1 MQKNKTNKNKN
12 KTHISSFKKIYIF
25 SLNLCSFNQSNITI
39 FPQKKY
45 IITIN
50 FKIFFTIVKFVSCDW
65 SLAKCGIG
73 KIDFILLN
81 HNLTS

>member
-1 MQKNKTNKNKN
+1 MQKTRQIKTKRKPIFLPLKN
-12 KTHISSFKKIYIF
+12 IYIF

-65 SLAKCGIG
+65 SSAKCGIG